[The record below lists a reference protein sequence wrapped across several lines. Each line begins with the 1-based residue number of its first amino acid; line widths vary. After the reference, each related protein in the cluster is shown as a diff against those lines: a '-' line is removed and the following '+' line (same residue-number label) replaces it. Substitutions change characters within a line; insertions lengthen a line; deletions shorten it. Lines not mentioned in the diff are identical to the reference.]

1 MTAIETGEVE
11 GAAGPETDMNSNPL
25 CEANFPIN
33 LITSSLMEEVK
44 PMPGRSYGQFCGL
57 ARTLDVVGDRWSLLI
72 VRELLLGPMR
82 YGELLASLGGIATN
96 LLADRLRSLE
106 SSGVIERR
114 LGQTSGVVYAL
125 TPWGGQLRE
134 AIESLIRWSNPLMIS
149 GPGVDVMHPRW
160 LAVALPALLRGR
172 TAKVP
177 VQLGIEAAGSFMTLR
192 IDKDGPEVT
201 LQPDGRPDTV
211 LKADPDAILGL
222 VAGVLT
228 VDEVLSGASFEGDMR
243 VLTAALGLVQA

>member
-1 MTAIETGEVE
+1 
-11 GAAGPETDMNSNPL
+11 
-25 CEANFPIN
+25 
-33 LITSSLMEEVK
+33 MEEVK

-106 SSGVIERR
+106 SSGVIGRR

-125 TPWGGQLRE
+125 TPWGEQLRE
-134 AIESLIRWSNPLMIS
+134 PIEALIRWSFPLMAT
-149 GPGVDVMHPRW
+149 GPGGDAMQPRW

-172 TAKVP
+172 TSRRP
-177 VQLGIEAAGSFMTLR
+177 VELGIEVASSFMTLR
-192 IDKDGPEVT
+192 IDEDGPHVT
-201 LQPDGRPDTV
+201 VQPERRPDTV
-211 LKADPDAILGL
+211 LKAEPESVLGL
-222 VAGVLT
+222 VAGVIT
-228 VDEVLSGASFEGDMR
+228 ADEVLSQASFRGDPR
-243 VLTAALGLVQA
+243 ILTAVLGSAQP